1 MFKRGL
7 IVGIVTASLLLSLV
21 ACQSNNS
28 GKTTITLS
36 VAASLKEA
44 MEDIQR
50 EFEAENPDI
59 KLQINLGA
67 SGALAKQIEQ
77 GAPVDIFFSAGIKQM
92 EDLKASNHVSG
103 ENIKNILENKLVL
116 ITSKENDI
124 VTSFENLTSDEIE
137 KLAVGESESVPV
149 GQYTMEVLDNLNLVD
164 RLADKFVYAKD
175 VREVLTWVETRNADA
190 GIVYETD
197 AKISSG
203 VKIVEV
209 AKEGLHKPVIYPIAA
224 ISASENLE
232 EAQKLIEYIQEEKSE
247 AIFERYGFSPVT
259 N

>member
-7 IVGIVTASLLLSLV
+7 IVGIVTVSLLLSLV

-28 GKTTITLS
+28 VKTTITLS

-92 EDLKASNHVSG
+92 EDLKVSNHVSG

-124 VTSFENLTSDEIE
+124 VNSFENLTSDAIE
-137 KLAVGESESVPV
+137 KLAVGEPESVPV

-203 VKIVEV
+203 VKVVEV
-209 AKEGLHKPVIYPIAA
+209 AKEGLHKSVIYPIAA

-247 AIFERYGFSPVT
+247 AIFERYGFSPVI

>member
-7 IVGIVTASLLLSLV
+7 IVGVVTVGLLLSLV

-28 GKTTITLS
+28 VKTTITLS